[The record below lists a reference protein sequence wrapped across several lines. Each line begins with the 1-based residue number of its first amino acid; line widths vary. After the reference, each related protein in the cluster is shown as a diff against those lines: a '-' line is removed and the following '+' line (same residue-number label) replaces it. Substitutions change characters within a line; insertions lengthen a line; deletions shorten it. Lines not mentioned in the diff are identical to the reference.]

1 MKWFAE
7 APRLVLND
15 RYRAFQR
22 DSRRYGRTAGVDE
35 HNQLADM
42 GRCPL
47 PAANAYHAAQSGVSG
62 LVPRSS
68 RELSN
73 RQVASARKMP
83 DPG

>member
-15 RYRAFQR
+15 RYRAFQG
-22 DSRRYGRTAGVDE
+22 DSRTCGGTACVDE

-42 GRCPL
+42 GRRPL
-47 PAANAYHAAQSGVSG
+47 PAANAHHAAQSGVSG

-68 RELSN
+68 RELAN
-73 RQVASARKMP
+73 RQFASARKMS

>member
-15 RYRAFQR
+15 RYRAFQG
-22 DSRRYGRTAGVDE
+22 DGSTWGRTACVDE
-35 HNQLADM
+35 RKQLADM

-47 PAANAYHAAQSGVSG
+47 PAANAHHAAQSGVLG
-62 LVPRSS
+62 LVPKSS

-73 RQVASARKMP
+73 
-83 DPG
+83 

>member
-15 RYRAFQR
+15 RYRAFQG
-22 DSRRYGRTAGVDE
+22 DSRTCGGTAGVDE

-47 PAANAYHAAQSGVSG
+47 PAANAHHAAQFRRVGI
-62 LVPRSS
+62 SS
-68 RELSN
+68 EIKRELAN

>member
-15 RYRAFQR
+15 RYRAFQG
-22 DSRRYGRTAGVDE
+22 DSRTCGGTACVDE
-35 HNQLADM
+35 YNQLADM

-47 PAANAYHAAQSGVSG
+47 PAANALQSGVSG
-62 LVPRSS
+62 LVPKSS
-68 RELSN
+68 RELAN
-73 RQVASARKMP
+73 RQFASARKMS